1 MNKLEVPRIRYY
13 NNIMIIKIEKGDL
26 ISDGYEDGVVVDIE
40 MDGGDKWICVWDGKE
55 AWKIHERD
63 VVKVNDEFV
72 KDSIEGDV

>member
-1 MNKLEVPRIRYY
+1 MFKLEVPRIRYY

-26 ISDGYEDGVVVDIE
+26 ISDGFEDGVVVDIE

-55 AWKIHERD
+55 AWKMHERD

>member
-55 AWKIHERD
+55 AWKMHERD